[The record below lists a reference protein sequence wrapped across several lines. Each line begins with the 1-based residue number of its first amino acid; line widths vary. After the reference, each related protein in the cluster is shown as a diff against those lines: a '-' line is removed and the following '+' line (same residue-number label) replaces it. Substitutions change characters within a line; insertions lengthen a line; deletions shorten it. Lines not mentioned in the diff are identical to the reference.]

1 MRRSILIVILS
12 ATACLAAP
20 ITSSFFTC
28 SITGGPPTQSGP
40 DPCGLGSTFGFPPV
54 SASASGDITYSLGSG
69 AQFSVNGSANSFGT
83 EGGSKLGDC
92 CELQGL
98 ATASVSWF
106 DTLVTD
112 GQLRP
117 GWILFSIG
125 AYGEKV
131 DGFAHSG
138 VQVGP
143 YFQDAG
149 ELFGCFNNC
158 LEPFT
163 LGEAFNVSM
172 MLTSG
177 ITEGDIGGADATG
190 SLTFSL
196 FESDGTTPVLVQEA
210 PEPTSVMLTGLGLI
224 ALLFGRGRTKPSGA
238 RHHNRQCLLRSR
250 LGIVTE

>member
-1 MRRSILIVILS
+1 
-12 ATACLAAP
+12 
-20 ITSSFFTC
+20 
-28 SITGGPPTQSGP
+28 
-40 DPCGLGSTFGFPPV
+40 
-54 SASASGDITYSLGSG
+54 
-69 AQFSVNGSANSFGT
+69 
-83 EGGSKLGDC
+83 
-92 CELQGL
+92 L

-131 DGFAHSG
+131 DGFAHSE

-143 YFQDAG
+143 YLQDTG
-149 ELFGCFNNC
+149 EFFGCFNNC

-196 FESDGTTPVLVQEA
+196 FESDGITPVLVQEA
-210 PEPTSVMLTGLGLI
+210 PPTTVLLTVSGLV
-224 ALLFGRGRTKPSGA
+224 ALLFGRVRTKPGGA
-238 RHHNRQCLLRSR
+238 RHHNRQVFLRSF
-250 LGIVTE
+250 TE